1 MDNHRLEQTAYSG
14 SSGGTFGVQFYRFNT
29 MDYFWQFAIWI
40 LLIFTLL
47 ATIRLSFEGILS
59 FPDNRVVRIISSPY
73 WCFSLIILIGLV
85 GEFGRNESSP
95 LPWVAFANSYSRHGI
110 SVAIFALIGVVI
122 VDLWL
127 FWTPSQ
133 IYKTNTLKSKPVGF
147 WSYIDRENANRNDL
161 QEVVDVLESIHL
173 ENVKKSDKKKI
184 IFARIINLLAG
195 LLLVTPNNPVYSLL
209 QYFAKHGSN

>member
-1 MDNHRLEQTAYSG
+1 
-14 SSGGTFGVQFYRFNT
+14 

-40 LLIFTLL
+40 LFVFTLL

-95 LPWVAFANSYSRHGI
+95 LPWIAFASSYSRHGI
-110 SVAIFALIGVVI
+110 SDAILALISVVI

-133 IYKTNTLKSKPVGF
+133 IYKTSILKSNPVSF

-161 QEVVDVLESIHL
+161 QEVVNVLESIHL
-173 ENVKKSDKKKI
+173 ESVKQSDKKKI
-184 IFARIINLLAG
+184 IFVRIINLLAG
-195 LLLVTPNNPVYSLL
+195 FLLVTPNNFDLC
-209 QYFAKHGSN
+209 H